1 MGQTLS
7 ETNINN
13 TLSSR
18 IGPWSNSQWGSRTSG
33 KKQFRKITC
42 NCERWRVNENI
53 TIEIVKAKEMK
64 PVMTSLGLNV
74 TFLSKKKCKKY
85 SIISINEESE
95 HYNYS
100 EL

>member
-1 MGQTLS
+1 M
-7 ETNINN
+7 
-13 TLSSR
+13 
-18 IGPWSNSQWGSRTSG
+18 
-33 KKQFRKITC
+33 
-42 NCERWRVNENI
+42 NENI

-64 PVMTSLGLNV
+64 PAMTSLGLNV

>member
-33 KKQFRKITC
+33 KKQFRKITY
-42 NCERWRVNENI
+42 V
-53 TIEIVKAKEMK
+53 TVKGEGWMK
-64 PVMTSLGLNV
+64 T
-74 TFLSKKKCKKY
+74 
-85 SIISINEESE
+85 
-95 HYNYS
+95 
-100 EL
+100 

>member
-1 MGQTLS
+1 
-7 ETNINN
+7 
-13 TLSSR
+13 
-18 IGPWSNSQWGSRTSG
+18 
-33 KKQFRKITC
+33 
-42 NCERWRVNENI
+42 
-53 TIEIVKAKEMK
+53 MK

>member
-1 MGQTLS
+1 MKQILTTPYLPELGPEATHN
-7 ETNINN
+7 EAAEHPENNI
-13 TLSSR
+13 
-18 IGPWSNSQWGSRTSG
+18 
-33 KKQFRKITC
+33 C